1 MYSVSKA
8 NKLLPTIIDKN
19 EHFQKQIKN
28 KMRVANIFQELDHK
42 ASKELMNLIQ
52 LSEKRNR
59 NIKTGSLL
67 QTVLQK
73 NSEKSNQLS
82 SKIMNDPAFGNVQF
96 LKDERK
102 KLKKVFAKQYEGEFA
117 HLIRQME
124 STGKVEYSVQ
134 SKINEKKFKPNQLS
148 TFQRL
153 SQEEKIKRN
162 NEIIHEKFQH
172 EQQELNNNIEE
183 YLKNMNNLY
192 RNYSSEKDNVENK
205 ENQEEITQ
213 KFFHDKKKLPG
224 LTVHH
229 KSDLLHYR
237 KYVPPDL
244 NINKSNSQKELFN
257 IKKLLLYTRSGKSTT
272 KANSKAPLSRN
283 IDEKEINFDALI
295 QARQSNDFTNTANLV
310 LTQALKNYSLDEEF
324 LSKAHSFNELVEY
337 NLPSLEEYN
346 KIVKNKLTTMKLNKG
361 SNMSSSSQNLTE
373 KEELRRNR
381 KKKTTVK
388 YSEVKEEEEE
398 DEDEEANEEMAFNKL
413 KVEKIRE
420 SIRTLIE
427 GARRG
432 AEVDTIEKPKK
443 MIIPK
448 EENTFISGVNT
459 RAKNKYCDGYSIRE
473 GSCNEMIDKLVE
485 VFGKKTYSKKQI
497 SDSIEMY
504 FDLVT
509 NHRKKQN
516 EKLYKKYLNQI
527 NSEEKV
533 IISDKIKRN
542 LSAANVNKKEEH
554 DIDFI
559 KNMNKKARNFKV
571 NYSISSTSNNNN
583 EILDNSSLGYEEF
596 LEQKKLVEKKEKSN
610 K

>member
-19 EHFQKQIKN
+19 KHFQKQIKN

-73 NSEKSNQLS
+73 NSEKSIQLS
-82 SKIMNDPAFGNVQF
+82 SKIMNDPVFGNVQF

-102 KLKKVFAKQYEGEFA
+102 KLKKVVAKQYEEEFSN
-117 HLIRQME
+117 LIKQME

-134 SKINEKKFKPNQLS
+134 SKINEKQSKQNQLS

-162 NEIIHEKFQH
+162 NEIINEKFLH

-192 RNYSSEKDNVENK
+192 RNYSSEKDNLDNK
-205 ENQEEITQ
+205 ANQEEIKQ
-213 KFFHDKKKLPG
+213 KFIHDKKKLPG
-224 LTVHH
+224 LIAHH

-257 IKKLLLYTRSGKSTT
+257 IKKLLPYTRTGKSIMKT
-272 KANSKAPLSRN
+272 KSQMAISRN
-283 IDEKEINFDALI
+283 NDNTEINLDSLI
-295 QARQSNDFTNTANLV
+295 QAKQSNDFTNTANLV
-310 LTQALKNYSLDEEF
+310 LIQALKNYSLDEEF
-324 LSKAHSFNELVEY
+324 LSKAHLFNELIEY
-337 NLPSLEEYN
+337 NLPSLEEYK
-346 KIVKNKLTTMKLNKG
+346 KIVKNKLTAMKLNKG
-361 SNMSSSSQNLTE
+361 SNMSSSPTE
-373 KEELRRNR
+373 KEEIRKSR

-388 YSEVKEEEEE
+388 YSEIEEDEE
-398 DEDEEANEEMAFNKL
+398 DEDTAFNKL
-413 KVEKIRE
+413 KLEKIRE
-420 SIRTLIE
+420 SIRALIE
-427 GARRG
+427 GAKRG

-443 MIIPK
+443 MIVPK

-504 FDLVT
+504 FDLVN
-509 NHRKKQN
+509 NHRKRQN
-516 EKLYKKYLNQI
+516 EKLYKKYLNKI

-542 LSAANVNKKEEH
+542 LSAENVHKKEEH
-554 DIDFI
+554 DIDLI
-559 KNMNKKARNFKV
+559 KNMNKKERNIKV
-571 NYSISSTSNNNN
+571 NYSILSTSNNNI
-583 EILDNSSLGYEEF
+583 EILDNSSLCYEEF
-596 LEQKKLVEKKEKSN
+596 LEQKKLVEKREKST

>member
-19 EHFQKQIKN
+19 KHFQKQIKN

-82 SKIMNDPAFGNVQF
+82 SKIMNDPVFGNVQF

-102 KLKKVFAKQYEGEFA
+102 KLKKVVAKQYEEEFA
-117 HLIRQME
+117 NLIKQME

-134 SKINEKKFKPNQLS
+134 SKINEKQIKQDQLS

-162 NEIIHEKFQH
+162 NEIINEKFLQ
-172 EQQELNNNIEE
+172 EQQALNNNIQE

-192 RNYSSEKDNVENK
+192 KNYSSEKDNVGNK
-205 ENQEEITQ
+205 EEQEEINQ
-213 KFFHDKKKLPG
+213 KFIHDKKKLPG

-237 KYVPPDL
+237 KYIPPDL
-244 NINKSNSQKELFN
+244 NINKSNSQKDIFN
-257 IKKLLLYTRSGKSTT
+257 IKKLLPYTRTGKAAMKT
-272 KANSKAPLSRN
+272 KSQIAFSRN
-283 IDEKEINFDALI
+283 NENKEINLDAII
-295 QARQSNDFTNTANLV
+295 QAKQSTNFTNTANLV

-324 LSKAHSFNELVEY
+324 LSKAHSFNELIEF

-346 KIVKNKLTTMKLNKG
+346 KIVKNKLTAMKLNRG
-361 SNMSSSSQNLTE
+361 SNMSSDSTE
-373 KEELRRNR
+373 REEEIRKSK

-388 YSEVKEEEEE
+388 YSEIDEEE
-398 DEDEEANEEMAFNKL
+398 DDDEDAAFNKL
-413 KVEKIRE
+413 KLEKIRE
-420 SIRTLIE
+420 SIRALIE

-443 MIIPK
+443 MITPK
-448 EENTFISGVNT
+448 EENNLISGVNT

-504 FDLVT
+504 FDLVNT
-509 NHRKKQN
+509 HRKKQN
-516 EKLYKKYLNQI
+516 EKLYKKYLNKI

-542 LSAANVNKKEEH
+542 LSAENVHKKEEH
-554 DIDFI
+554 EIDLI
-559 KNMNKKARNFKV
+559 KNMNKKERNIKV
-571 NYSISSTSNNNN
+571 NFSISSTSNNNN
-583 EILDNSSLGYEEF
+583 EILDNSSLCYEEF
-596 LEQKKLVEKKEKSN
+596 LEQKKLVEKREKSS